1 MTDNH
6 YIFRENLGA
15 YAINALDA
23 EETAA
28 LQTHLQTCDSCR
40 TTLAE
45 YQRVSAGLLSALPP
59 QSPPPAL
66 KRTLAARLP
75 SAKKTIRP
83 RWQLQW
89 SFGQFTAAIAFI
101 LLLGMNLLSFF
112 QVRALQLQQADL
124 TRHFEME
131 RTALAMIASPGAQT
145 LPISSEKVRGSLIV
159 GSEKNSGILILSNL
173 PELKQGETYQIWL
186 IKPDEGR
193 VSAGLFEE
201 NRENSVT
208 IVSLDSKDSFQGY
221 IGIGVTIE
229 PAGGSDKPTGPK
241 VLGVKF

>member
-6 YIFRENLGA
+6 RIFRENLGA
-15 YAINALDA
+15 YSINALDA

-40 TTLAE
+40 ATLAE

-59 QSPPPAL
+59 QSPPPNL
-66 KRTLAARLP
+66 KRSLAARLP

-83 RWQLQW
+83 RWQIQW
-89 SFGQFTAAIAFI
+89 TFGQSAAAIAFI

-124 TRHFEME
+124 VRHFEME

-145 LPISSEKVRGSLIV
+145 LPISSEKVTGSLIV
-159 GSEKNSGILILSNL
+159 GIEKNSGILILSNL
-173 PELKQGETYQIWL
+173 PELKEGETYQIWL
-186 IKPDEGR
+186 IKPDQGR

-201 NRENSVT
+201 NHENNVT
-208 IVSLDSKDSFQGY
+208 IVSLGSKDSFQGY